1 MQNKRV
7 TRYKWWIVE
16 SVKEVLCIRVY
27 YVYVI
32 DTVNLPSNLLYDILW
47 LMSFSISFLWLLLL
61 LRCFV
66 SSFFLSFL
74 IGKYSIN
81 LNQTLLYIIELCC
94 CRMLV

>member
-1 MQNKRV
+1 MV
-7 TRYKWWIVE
+7 DCGVSEGSIVYT
-16 SVKEVLCIRVY
+16 RVY

-32 DTVNLPSNLLYDILW
+32 DAVNLPSNLLYDILW
-47 LMSFSISFLWLLLL
+47 LMSFSISFLCLLLL

-74 IGKYSIN
+74 IGKYSMN
-81 LNQTLLYIIELCC
+81 LNETSLLYRIELCC